1 MQDRAESNLSD
12 QNCGGCTSKQIENS
26 GGRNYCPKLEHEPY
40 DAPPNQNNNHCLFL
54 CFADILRERNKA
66 SRPESYQD
74 IRNTIADFFDQHDG
88 TVTAGETTW
97 TCDEDLR
104 TNGIGGVAEVFAFAT
119 IFAISIEVR
128 SSDTHK
134 VHEFRCGTSDSSIE
148 LLFYTKS
155 WQDHEN
161 MYNGGHWCRMNQK
174 CAAGSETSAKHQ
186 ANGLLS
192 SANWRRCVL
201 LELDAGNCGSE
212 GDGFCPNLE
221 HDLYKVVPTKRDGD
235 CLFHCFWTILQDRAP
250 EALPCDIKSL
260 RGIIADFVEH
270 NDNHK
275 MYNSEGF
282 TFQCEDIE
290 AIRSGA
296 DATGNNLN
304 YGSLTE
310 VFAFSKI
317 YSISVSV
324 LSPETIGCE
333 VVKFDSGNTP
343 ELLLQTLCWENEE
356 RRRGA
361 DHWQRLQQRKN
372 EPRNGQSIASFSP
385 SSVMQKSIDIR
396 KTHRKLDNPRNFPLP
411 RSDTVIL
418 RERVFLEVSVCS

>member
-1 MQDRAESNLSD
+1 
-12 QNCGGCTSKQIENS
+12 
-26 GGRNYCPKLEHEPY
+26 
-40 DAPPNQNNNHCLFL
+40 
-54 CFADILRERNKA
+54 
-66 SRPESYQD
+66 
-74 IRNTIADFFDQHDG
+74 
-88 TVTAGETTW
+88 
-97 TCDEDLR
+97 
-104 TNGIGGVAEVFAFAT
+104 
-119 IFAISIEVR
+119 
-128 SSDTHK
+128 
-134 VHEFRCGTSDSSIE
+134 
-148 LLFYTKS
+148 
-155 WQDHEN
+155 
-161 MYNGGHWCRMNQK
+161 
-174 CAAGSETSAKHQ
+174 
-186 ANGLLS
+186 
-192 SANWRRCVL
+192 
-201 LELDAGNCGSE
+201 
-212 GDGFCPNLE
+212 
-221 HDLYKVVPTKRDGD
+221 
-235 CLFHCFWTILQDRAP
+235 
-250 EALPCDIKSL
+250 
-260 RGIIADFVEH
+260 
-270 NDNHK
+270 

-296 DATGNNLN
+296 NATGNNLN
-304 YGSLTE
+304 FGSLTE
-310 VFAFSKI
+310 VFAFSRI

-343 ELLLQTLCWENEE
+343 ELLLQTLGWENEE